1 MHIFVFMTK
10 EQAASLCKKYYPE
23 GSIAYN
29 YLYEHSHAVAE
40 FALKIAENNPG
51 LKVDAEFVETSALL
65 HDIGIFMTD
74 ASKFGCYGKYPYL
87 AHGYLGR
94 EILEKEGFPE
104 HALVCER
111 HVGVGISKEDII
123 KNKLPLP
130 ARDMLPLTTEEQIV
144 CYADKFFT
152 KKDGQLSI
160 PKDPVK
166 IMKKLAKYGPGKP
179 AVFRDFMEKFGVPE

>member
-1 MHIFVFMTK
+1 MSP
-10 EQAASLCKKYYPE
+10 EQAISIIKKYYPE

-29 YLYEHSHAVAE
+29 YLYEHSSAVASY
-40 FALKIAENNPG
+40 AVKIAEQNAALNP
-51 LKVDAEFVETSALL
+51 DIEFIHSAAFL

-74 ASKFGCYGKYPYL
+74 ASEFGCFGNFPYL

-123 KNKLPLP
+123 EHKLPLP
-130 ARDMLPLTTEEQIV
+130 QRDMKPISIEEEIV

-152 KKDGQLSI
+152 KKEGKLSI
-160 PKDPVK
+160 PKSPEK
-166 IMKKLAKYGPGKP
+166 IIKKLKCYGPDKPRVFEAFMKK
-179 AVFRDFMEKFGVPE
+179 FGQPE